1 MTTTQTTPK
10 QAIIQRRDLLN
21 IVTELER
28 DSARLLRRAEIL
40 RRVVNQME
48 LDNNIGKGANKSDV
62 AIPEKVL

>member
-1 MTTTQTTPK
+1 MTDTPTTPK

-48 LDNNIGKGANKSDV
+48 QDNNIGKCANKPDV
-62 AIPEKVL
+62 VISEKVL